1 MKTEILK
8 ITDRAPVDES
18 KLKKAAEILRTG
30 GLVAFPTETVYGLGG
45 NALDAGASKK
55 IYAAKGRP
63 SDNPL
68 IVHIS
73 CMEELPPL
81 VKEIPESARKL
92 AAAYWPGPMT
102 LILPKSG
109 LIPDTTSG
117 GLPTVAV
124 RMPSD
129 PVANALIRIAGVPV
143 AAPSANTSGRPSPT
157 SAAHVIEDMNGRIE
171 MIIDGGD
178 VPVGVESTIVDL
190 TGEVPVLLRPG
201 AVTLSMLESVL
212 GTVELD
218 RVLTEPLAPDVHP
231 KAPGMKYRHYAPKA
245 DMLLVEGPTEMVVR
259 YITARAAKAAAE
271 GKKVGIIA
279 TDETVDR
286 YPHVDVR
293 SIGRRSD
300 ERTVAFH
307 REVLNLGSMSAY
319 FENPRA
325 VIADFSDEGSVDRN
339 DPAYNLL
346 VLADNAVRRELNMN
360 FIEQDDHGID
370 AVEQLL
376 NDIYSIT
383 ARLFG
388 TDQAKLETY
397 IAHARAFVEAHPDAR
412 VSLLEG

>member
-1 MKTEILK
+1 MKTEIVK
-8 ITDRAPVDES
+8 IPDRAPVDAALLE
-18 KLKKAAEILRTG
+18 KAAQILRDG

-45 NALDAGASKK
+45 NALDAGASAK

-102 LILPKSG
+102 MILPKSS
-109 LIPDTTSG
+109 LIPDATSG

-129 PVANALIRIAGVPV
+129 PVANALIRIAGVPI

-157 SAAHVIEDMNGRIE
+157 SAAHVIEDMDGRIE
-171 MIIDGGD
+171 MILDGGD
-178 VPVGVESTIVDL
+178 VPVGVESTIIDL

-201 AVTLSMLESVL
+201 AVTLSMLEAVV
-212 GTVELD
+212 GNVDLD

-245 DMLLVEGPTEMVVR
+245 DMLLVEGPTEQVVR
-259 YITARAAKAAAE
+259 LITERATKAAAE

-279 TDETVDR
+279 TDETLDR

-300 ERTVAFH
+300 ERTVAHNLFAVL
-307 REVLNLGSMSAY
+307 RDFDDDGADVIFSEVFSGDELGLAIMNRLTKAAGY
-319 FENPRA
+319 HKIRVDENGN
-325 VIADFSDEGSVDRN
+325 EEETG
-339 DPAYNLL
+339 
-346 VLADNAVRRELNMN
+346 
-360 FIEQDDHGID
+360 G
-370 AVEQLL
+370 
-376 NDIYSIT
+376 
-383 ARLFG
+383 AR
-388 TDQAKLETY
+388 
-397 IAHARAFVEAHPDAR
+397 
-412 VSLLEG
+412 